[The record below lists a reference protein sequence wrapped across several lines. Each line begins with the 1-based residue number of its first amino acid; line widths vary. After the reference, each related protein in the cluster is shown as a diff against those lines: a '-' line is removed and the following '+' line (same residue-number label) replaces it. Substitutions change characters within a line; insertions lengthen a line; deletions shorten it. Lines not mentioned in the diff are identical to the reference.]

1 MLLFGGN
8 TTKELPKTANDFY
21 LLDTISMKWKKVNIH
36 FKTATRV
43 QLFKF
48 FGTNGVGPLG

>member
-21 LLDTISMKWKKVNIH
+21 LLDTISMKWKKVNIIKGIIPA
-36 FKTATRV
+36 FR
-43 QLFKF
+43 
-48 FGTNGVGPLG
+48 